1 MIKST
6 CSVDISLIS
15 VPNILPMVENNLVA
29 SILGFVWCHGSVDSI
44 GVHCGG
50 TLLFLAKAAA

>member
-50 TLLFLAKAAA
+50 TLLF